1 VSSGACFA
9 TISSQAHFNEQL
21 FQEHDMADPTLDI
34 LIIGA
39 GPGGYVAAIRAAQL
53 GLSVAVVE
61 MDKPGG
67 VCLNWGC
74 IPSKNLIQQ
83 AEDFH
88 VLRTMEKLGVTVDR
102 AGLDYAKVHANSRH
116 AANTLAGGVDGLLRK
131 HKVKVIKG
139 RARLAGPGK
148 VAVEGGDVLAA
159 KNILVATGSRPMEVK
174 GFEFDEKQVLSSTGI
189 LDLKKL
195 PKSLV
200 ILGGGAIGC
209 EFAFVMNA
217 FGVKVTVVEMVEHLL
232 PTEDFECAAVL
243 AESFKAA
250 GIRVHTGTRATGLT
264 RTAKSVSVALA
275 TPEGDITVKADQ
287 ALVVFGRRPNT
298 ENLGLETVGLAA
310 DERGFIP
317 VRDYNQTSAKGV
329 FAIGD
334 VTSTPLLAHVASR
347 EGEIVVEYIAGHA
360 GDMTRVDPLAVP
372 SAIYCEPQVAGFGLR
387 EDEAR
392 SRSIEIK
399 KSVFPYRGIGKAVA
413 VGKPEGLVK
422 LIADP
427 QTGEILGGHVVGL
440 NATEILHEI
449 LLAKTAELLP
459 EDITRMIHAHPT
471 LSEGVMEAALG
482 LVGAPIHK

>member
-1 VSSGACFA
+1 
-9 TISSQAHFNEQL
+9 
-21 FQEHDMADPTLDI
+21 MADSTLDI
-34 LIIGA
+34 AIIGA

-61 MDKPGG
+61 MDTPGG

-83 AEDFH
+83 AEEFH
-88 VLRTMEKLGVTVDR
+88 TLHAMEKLGVKIDR
-102 AGLDYAKVHANSRH
+102 SGLDYTAVHANSR
-116 AANTLAGGVDGLLRK
+116 AAASALAGGVSGLLRK
-131 HKVKVIKG
+131 NKVKVVKG

-148 VAVEGGDVLAA
+148 VAVEGGETLAA
-159 KNILVATGSRPMEVK
+159 KNILIATGSRPMAIK

-209 EFAFVMNA
+209 EFAYVMNA
-217 FGVKVTVVEMVEHLL
+217 FGVEVTLVEMVGHLL
-232 PTEDFECAAVL
+232 PTEDYECAAVL
-243 AESFKAA
+243 EQSFKQA
-250 GIRVHTGTRATGLT
+250 GIAVHTGTRATGMT
-264 RTAKSVSVALA
+264 RSSRSVAVSLA
-275 TPEGDITVKADQ
+275 TPEGDIEVKADK

-298 ENLGLETVGLAA
+298 EDLGLETVGVKA
-310 DERGFIP
+310 DERGLIP
-317 VRDYNQTSAKGV
+317 VGDYCQTTARGV

-347 EGEIVVEYIAGHA
+347 EGEIAVEYIAGHA
-360 GDMTRVDPLAVP
+360 PAMKRVDPAEVP

-387 EDEAR
+387 EDEAK
-392 SRSIEIK
+392 SRGRAIK

-413 VGKPEGLVK
+413 VGRPEGLVK

-427 QTGEILGGHVVGL
+427 DTGELLGGHVVGL
-440 NATEILHEI
+440 NATEILHEL

-482 LVGAPIHK
+482 LTGAPIHM

>member
-1 VSSGACFA
+1 MS
-9 TISSQAHFNEQL
+9 
-21 FQEHDMADPTLDI
+21 DPNLDVA
-34 LIIGA
+34 IIGA

-53 GLSVAVVE
+53 GLTVAVVE
-61 MDKPGG
+61 MDTPGG

-83 AEDFH
+83 AEDYQ
-88 VLRTMEKLGVTVDR
+88 VLHTLEKLGVKVDR
-102 AGLDYAKVHANSRH
+102 SGLDYGKVHANSRA
-116 AANTLAGGVDGLLRK
+116 AANTLAGGVSGLLRK
-131 HKVKVIKG
+131 NKVKIIRG

-148 VAVEGGDVLAA
+148 VAIEGGAA
-159 KNILVATGSRPMEVK
+159 LSANNILIATGSRPLEVK

-189 LDLKKL
+189 LDLKIL

-217 FGVKVTVVEMVEHLL
+217 FGVAVTVVEMTEHLL

-243 AESFKAA
+243 AASFDKA
-250 GIRVHTGTRATGLT
+250 GITVHTGTRATGLT
-264 RTAKSVSVALA
+264 RSAKGVCVTLD
-275 TPEGDITVKADQ
+275 TPAGESTVEAEK

-298 ENLGLETVGLAA
+298 EDLGLDSAGLKA
-310 DERGFIP
+310 DARGFIP
-317 VRDYNQTSAKGV
+317 VGDYNQTAAKGI

-347 EGEIVVEYIAGHA
+347 EGELAVEFIAGH
-360 GDMTRVDPLAVP
+360 GGQMKRVNPAEVP

-387 EDEAR
+387 EDDAKTGGITIR
-392 SRSIEIK
+392 

-413 VGKPEGLVK
+413 VGKHEGLVK

-427 QTGEILGGHVVGL
+427 DTGEILGGHVVGL

-471 LSEGVMEAALG
+471 LAEGVMEAALG
-482 LVGAPIHK
+482 LTGAPIHM

>member
-1 VSSGACFA
+1 MSEP
-9 TISSQAHFNEQL
+9 TI
-21 FQEHDMADPTLDI
+21 DI
-34 LIIGA
+34 AIIGA

-53 GLSVAVVE
+53 GLQVAVVE
-61 MDKPGG
+61 MDTPGG

-83 AEDFH
+83 AEDYH
-88 VLRTMEKLGVTVDR
+88 VLHRMEKLGVKVDR
-102 AGLDYAKVHANSRH
+102 SGLDYGKVHANSRA
-116 AANTLAGGVDGLLRK
+116 AANTLAGGVTGLLRK
-131 HKVKVIKG
+131 NKVKVIKG
-139 RARLAGPGK
+139 RARLAGAGK
-148 VAVEGGDVLAA
+148 VVIEGGETLSA
-159 KNILVATGSRPMEVK
+159 KNILIATGSRPMDVK
-174 GFEFDEKQVLSSTGI
+174 GFEFDEQQVLSSTGI
-189 LDLKKL
+189 LDLKTL
-195 PKSLV
+195 PESLV

-217 FGVKVTVVEMVEHLL
+217 FGVAVTVVEMTDHLL

-243 AESFKAA
+243 QAEFEKA
-250 GIRVHTGTRATGLT
+250 GITVLTDTRATALT
-264 RTAKSVSVALA
+264 RSAKGVSVSLSTPAGDVA
-275 TPEGDITVKADQ
+275 VKADK

-298 ENLGLETVGLAA
+298 EELGLDSVGLKT
-310 DERGFIP
+310 DERGYIP
-317 VRDYNQTSAKGV
+317 VGDYNQTSAKGV

-347 EGEIVVEYIAGHA
+347 EGELAVGFIAGH
-360 GDMTRVDPLAVP
+360 GGQMKQVDTAAVP

-387 EDEAR
+387 EDEAKSKGIAIR
-392 SRSIEIK
+392 

-413 VGKPEGLVK
+413 VGKPNGLVK
-422 LIADP
+422 IITDP
-427 QTGEILGGHVVGL
+427 DTGEILGAHVVGL

-482 LVGAPIHK
+482 LTGAPIHM

>member
-1 VSSGACFA
+1 MSD
-9 TISSQAHFNEQL
+9 QR
-21 FQEHDMADPTLDI
+21 LDAI
-34 LIIGA
+34 IIGA

-53 GLSVAVVE
+53 GLKVAVVE
-61 MDKPGG
+61 MDTPGG

-83 AEDFH
+83 AEDYH
-88 VLRTMEKLGVTVDR
+88 VLAAMEKLGVKIDR
-102 AGLDYAKVHANSRH
+102 SGLDYGKVHANSRT
-116 AANTLAGGVDGLLRK
+116 AANTLAGGVAGLLRK
-131 HKVKVIKG
+131 NKVTVIKG

-148 VAVEGGDVLAA
+148 VAVEGGETLSA
-159 KNILVATGSRPMEVK
+159 KNILIATGSRPLAVK
-174 GFEFDEKQVLSSTGI
+174 GFEFDEQQVLSSSGI
-189 LDLKKL
+189 LDLKQL

-217 FGVKVTVVEMVEHLL
+217 FGVAVTVVEMTEHLL

-243 AESFKAA
+243 AENFAKA
-250 GIRVHTGTRATGLT
+250 GITVHTGTRATALT
-264 RTAKSVSVALA
+264 RSAKGVSVALSS
-275 TPEGDITVKADQ
+275 PSGDITVKAEK

-298 ENLGLETVGLAA
+298 ENLGLETVGLKA
-310 DERGFIP
+310 DTRGFIP
-317 VRDYNQTSAKGV
+317 VGDYNQTSAKGV

-347 EGEIVVEYIAGHA
+347 EGELAVEFIAGHGGA
-360 GDMTRVDPLAVP
+360 IKQVDPAVVP

-387 EDEAR
+387 EDDAKSQGIAIR
-392 SRSIEIK
+392 

-413 VGKPEGLVK
+413 VGKSEGLVK

-427 QTGEILGGHVVGL
+427 NTGEILGAHVVGL
-440 NATEILHEI
+440 NATEILHEV

-459 EDITRMIHAHPT
+459 EDITAMIHAHPT
-471 LSEGVMEAALG
+471 LSEGIMEAALG
-482 LVGAPIHK
+482 LTGAPVHM

>member
-1 VSSGACFA
+1 
-9 TISSQAHFNEQL
+9 
-21 FQEHDMADPTLDI
+21 MADSTLDI
-34 LIIGA
+34 AIIGA

-61 MDKPGG
+61 MDTPGG

-83 AEDFH
+83 AEEFH
-88 VLRTMEKLGVTVDR
+88 TLHAMEKLGVKIDR
-102 AGLDYAKVHANSRH
+102 SGLDYTAVHANSR
-116 AANTLAGGVDGLLRK
+116 AAASALAGGVSGLLRK
-131 HKVKVIKG
+131 NKVKVVKG

-148 VAVEGGDVLAA
+148 VAVEGGETLAA
-159 KNILVATGSRPMEVK
+159 KNILIATGSRPMAIK

-209 EFAFVMNA
+209 EFAYVMNA
-217 FGVKVTVVEMVEHLL
+217 FGVEVTLVEMVGHLL
-232 PTEDFECAAVL
+232 PTEDYECAAVL
-243 AESFKAA
+243 EQSFKQA
-250 GIRVHTGTRATGLT
+250 GITVHTGTRATGMT
-264 RTAKSVSVALA
+264 RSSRSVAVSLA
-275 TPEGDITVKADQ
+275 TPEGDIEVKADK

-298 ENLGLETVGLAA
+298 EDLGLETVGVKA

-317 VRDYNQTSAKGV
+317 VGDYCQTTARGV

-347 EGEIVVEYIAGHA
+347 EGEIAVEYIAGHA
-360 GDMTRVDPLAVP
+360 PTMKRVDPAEVP

-387 EDEAR
+387 EDEAK
-392 SRSIEIK
+392 SRGRAIK

-413 VGKPEGLVK
+413 VGRPEGLVK

-427 QTGEILGGHVVGL
+427 DTGELLGGHVVGL
-440 NATEILHEI
+440 NATEILHEL

-482 LVGAPIHK
+482 LTGAPIHM

>member
-1 VSSGACFA
+1 
-9 TISSQAHFNEQL
+9 
-21 FQEHDMADPTLDI
+21 MAESKLDI
-34 LIIGA
+34 AIIGA

-61 MDKPGG
+61 MDTPGG

-83 AEDFH
+83 AEEFH
-88 VLRTMEKLGVTVDR
+88 TLHAMEKLGVKIDR
-102 AGLDYAKVHANSRH
+102 AGLDYSAVHANSRG
-116 AANTLAGGVDGLLRK
+116 AASALTGGVAGLLRK
-131 HKVKVIKG
+131 NKVKVIKG
-139 RARLAGPGK
+139 RARLAGSGK
-148 VAVEGGDVLAA
+148 VAVEGGETLAA
-159 KNILVATGSRPMEVK
+159 RNILIATGSRPMEIK

-209 EFAFVMNA
+209 EFAYVMNA
-217 FGVKVTVVEMVEHLL
+217 FGVEVTLVEMVDHLL

-243 AESFKAA
+243 EQSFTRA
-250 GIRVHTGTRATGLT
+250 GITVHTGTRATGMT
-264 RTAKSVSVALA
+264 RTSRSVAVSLA
-275 TPEGDITVKADQ
+275 TPKCDIEVKAEK

-298 ENLGLETVGLAA
+298 ENLGLETVGIQA
-310 DERGFIP
+310 DDRGFIP
-317 VRDYNQTSAKGV
+317 VGDYCQTSAKGV

-347 EGEIVVEYIAGHA
+347 EGEIAVEYIAGHA
-360 GDMTRVDPLAVP
+360 PSMKRVDPAEVP

-387 EDEAR
+387 EDEAK
-392 SRSIEIK
+392 SKGMAIK
-399 KSVFPYRGIGKAVA
+399 KSVFPYRGVGKAVA
-413 VGKPEGLVK
+413 VGRPEGLVK

-427 QTGEILGGHVVGL
+427 DTGELLGGHVVGL

-482 LVGAPIHK
+482 LTGAPIHM

>member
-1 VSSGACFA
+1 MS
-9 TISSQAHFNEQL
+9 E
-21 FQEHDMADPTLDI
+21 PTLDI
-34 LIIGA
+34 AIIGA

-53 GLSVAVVE
+53 GLKVAVIE
-61 MDKPGG
+61 MDTPGG

-83 AEDFH
+83 AEDYH
-88 VLRTMEKLGVTVDR
+88 VLHTLEK
-102 AGLDYAKVHANSRH
+102 
-116 AANTLAGGVDGLLRK
+116 
-131 HKVKVIKG
+131 
-139 RARLAGPGK
+139 
-148 VAVEGGDVLAA
+148 
-159 KNILVATGSRPMEVK
+159 
-174 GFEFDEKQVLSSTGI
+174 
-189 LDLKKL
+189 
-195 PKSLV
+195 
-200 ILGGGAIGC
+200 LGGGAIGC

-217 FGVKVTVVEMVEHLL
+217 FGVALTVVEMAGHLL

-243 AESFKAA
+243 QAEFEKA
-250 GIRVHTGTRATGLT
+250 GIKVHTDTRATGLK
-264 RTAKSVSVALA
+264 RSSQVVSVALA
-275 TPEGDITVKADQ
+275 TPAGDITLKAEK

-298 ENLGLETVGLAA
+298 EDLGLETVGLKT

-317 VRDYNQTSAKGV
+317 VDDYNQTSTNGV

-347 EGEIVVEYIAGHA
+347 EGELAVEFIAGH
-360 GDMTRVDPLAVP
+360 GGQMKRVDPAEVP

-387 EDEAR
+387 EDEAK
-392 SRSIEIK
+392 SRGIEIR

-413 VGKPEGLVK
+413 VGKPGGLVK
-422 LIADP
+422 IIADP
-427 QTGEILGGHVVGL
+427 DTGEILGGHVVGL

-482 LVGAPIHK
+482 LTGAPIHM

>member
-1 VSSGACFA
+1 
-9 TISSQAHFNEQL
+9 
-21 FQEHDMADPTLDI
+21 MADSNTNI
-34 LIIGA
+34 AIIGA

-53 GLSVAVVE
+53 GLSVTVVE
-61 MDKPGG
+61 MDTPGG

-88 VLRTMEKLGVTVDR
+88 VLGAMEKLGVKVDR
-102 AGLDYAKVHANSRH
+102 AGLDYGKVHANSRA
-116 AANTLAGGVDGLLRK
+116 AANTLAGGVTGLLRK
-131 HKVKVIKG
+131 NKVRVIKG
-139 RARLAGPGK
+139 RARLAGAGK
-148 VAVEGGDVLAA
+148 VAVEGGETLLA
-159 KNILVATGSRPMEVK
+159 KHILIATGSRPLEIK
-174 GFEFDEKQVLSSTGI
+174 GFEFDEQQVLSSTGI

-217 FGVKVTVVEMVEHLL
+217 FGVEVTVVEMVDHLL

-243 AESFKAA
+243 EESFRKA
-250 GIRVHTGTRATGLT
+250 GISVYTGTRATGLK
-264 RTAKSVSVALA
+264 RTAKNVSVALA
-275 TPEGDITVKADQ
+275 TPDGDISVTAEK

-298 ENLGLETVGLAA
+298 EDLGLDTVGVET

-317 VRDYNQTSAKGV
+317 VGDYNQTSTRGV

-347 EGEIVVEYIAGHA
+347 EGEIAVEYIAGHA
-360 GDMTRVDPLAVP
+360 PAMKRVDTDSVP

-392 SRSIEIK
+392 SKGLEIR

-427 QTGEILGGHVVGL
+427 RTGELLGGHVVGL

-459 EDITRMIHAHPT
+459 EDIGRMIHAHPT
-471 LSEGVMEAALG
+471 VSEGVMEAALG
-482 LVGAPIHK
+482 LDGAPIHM

>member
-1 VSSGACFA
+1 MS
-9 TISSQAHFNEQL
+9 
-21 FQEHDMADPTLDI
+21 DPKLDI
-34 LIIGA
+34 AIIGA

-53 GLSVAVVE
+53 GLKVVVIE
-61 MDKPGG
+61 MDTPGG

-83 AEDFH
+83 AEDYH
-88 VLRTMEKLGVTVDR
+88 VLHALEKLGVKVDR
-102 AGLDYAKVHANSRH
+102 SGLDYGKVHANSR
-116 AANTLAGGVDGLLRK
+116 AAAKTLAGGVSGLLRK
-131 HKVKVIKG
+131 NKVKVIKG

-148 VAVEGGDVLAA
+148 IAIAGGETLSAA
-159 KNILVATGSRPMEVK
+159 NILIATGSRPMAVP

-189 LDLKKL
+189 LDMKTL
-195 PKSLV
+195 PGSLV

-217 FGVKVTVVEMVEHLL
+217 FGVAVTVVEMAEHLL
-232 PTEDFECAAVL
+232 PTEDFECAAVVA
-243 AESFKAA
+243 AEFEKA
-250 GIRVHTGTRATGLT
+250 GITVHTATRATSLT
-264 RTAKSVSVALA
+264 RSAKGVSAALA
-275 TPEGDITVKADQ
+275 TPRGDTTVNADK

-298 ENLGLETVGLAA
+298 DDLGLETVGLQT
-310 DERGFIP
+310 DSRGFIP
-317 VRDYNQTSAKGV
+317 VAEYNQTATRGV

-334 VTSTPLLAHVASR
+334 VTNTPLLAHVASR
-347 EGEIVVEYIAGHA
+347 EGELAVEFIAGHA
-360 GDMTRVDPLAVP
+360 GGMKAVDPAAVP

-392 SRSIEIK
+392 SKGIDIR

-413 VGKPEGLVK
+413 VGKSEGLVK

-427 QTGEILGGHVVGL
+427 KTGEILGGHVVGL

-482 LVGAPIHK
+482 LTGAPIHM

>member
-1 VSSGACFA
+1 
-9 TISSQAHFNEQL
+9 
-21 FQEHDMADPTLDI
+21 MADSKLDI
-34 LIIGA
+34 VIIGA

-88 VLRTMEKLGVTVDR
+88 VLAAMEKLGVKVDR
-102 AGLDYAKVHANSRH
+102 KGLDYGKVHANSRG
-116 AANTLAGGVDGLLRK
+116 AASALAGGVTGLLRK
-131 HKVKVIKG
+131 NKVKVIKG
-139 RARLAGPGK
+139 RARLTGPGK
-148 VAVEGGDVLAA
+148 VTVEGGETLAA
-159 KNILVATGSRPMEVK
+159 KNILIATGSRPMDIK

-209 EFAFVMNA
+209 EFAYVMNA
-217 FGVKVTVVEMVEHLL
+217 FGVEVTVVEMVDHLL

-243 AESFKAA
+243 EDSFKKA
-250 GIRVHTGTRATGLT
+250 GITVHTGTRATALK
-264 RTAKSVSVALA
+264 RTTKTVTVALT
-275 TPEGDITVKADQ
+275 TPEGDISVTAEK

-298 ENLGLETVGLAA
+298 EDLGLDTLGIKP

-317 VRDYNQTSAKGV
+317 VGDYNQTSAKGV

-347 EGEIVVEYIAGHA
+347 EGEIAVEFIAGHA
-360 GDMTRVDPLAVP
+360 PPMKQVDPDTVP

-387 EDEAR
+387 EDEAKR
-392 SRSIEIK
+392 KNIAIK

-427 QTGEILGGHVVGL
+427 KTGEILGGHVVGL
-440 NATEILHEI
+440 NATEIVHEM
-449 LLAKTAELLP
+449 LLAKSAELLP
-459 EDITRMIHAHPT
+459 EDITGMIHAHPT

-482 LVGAPIHK
+482 LDGAPIHM

>member
-1 VSSGACFA
+1 MA
-9 TISSQAHFNEQL
+9 EQ
-21 FQEHDMADPTLDI
+21 TLDI
-34 LIIGA
+34 AIIGA

-53 GLSVAVVE
+53 GLKVAVIE
-61 MDKPGG
+61 MDTPGG

-83 AEDFH
+83 AEDYH
-88 VLRTMEKLGVTVDR
+88 VLHTLEKLGVKVDR
-102 AGLDYAKVHANSRH
+102 SGLDYGKVHANSRA
-116 AANTLAGGVDGLLRK
+116 AANTLAGGVGGLLRK
-131 HKVKVIKG
+131 NKVKVIKG
-139 RARLAGPGK
+139 RARLAGTGK
-148 VAVEGGDVLAA
+148 VAVEGGDSISA
-159 KNILVATGSRPMEVK
+159 KNILIATGSRPMEIK

-217 FGVKVTVVEMVEHLL
+217 FGVEVTVVEMAAHLL

-243 AESFKAA
+243 QAEFEKAGVA
-250 GIRVHTGTRATGLT
+250 VHTDTRATSLDRSARG
-264 RTAKSVSVALA
+264 VSVALT
-275 TPEGDITVKADQ
+275 TPAGDITLKAEK

-298 ENLGLETVGLAA
+298 EDLGLETVGLKA

-317 VRDYNQTSAKGV
+317 VGDYNQTSAKGV

-334 VTSTPLLAHVASR
+334 VTTTPLLAHVASR
-347 EGEIVVEYIAGHA
+347 EGELAVEFIAGH
-360 GDMTRVDPLAVP
+360 GGQMKRVDAAEVP

-387 EDEAR
+387 EDEAK
-392 SRSIEIK
+392 SKGIEIR

-413 VGKPEGLVK
+413 VGKPQGLVK

-427 QTGEILGGHVVGL
+427 GTGEILGGHVVGL

-449 LLAKTAELLP
+449 LLVKTAELLP

-482 LVGAPIHK
+482 LTGAPIHM

>member
-1 VSSGACFA
+1 
-9 TISSQAHFNEQL
+9 
-21 FQEHDMADPTLDI
+21 MADSTLDI
-34 LIIGA
+34 AIIGA

-61 MDKPGG
+61 MDTPGG

-83 AEDFH
+83 AEEFH
-88 VLRTMEKLGVTVDR
+88 TLHAMEKLGVKIDR
-102 AGLDYAKVHANSRH
+102 SGLDYTAVHANSR
-116 AANTLAGGVDGLLRK
+116 AAASALAGGVSGLLRK
-131 HKVKVIKG
+131 NKVKVVKG

-148 VAVEGGDVLAA
+148 VAVEGGETLAA
-159 KNILVATGSRPMEVK
+159 KNILIATGSRPMAIK

-209 EFAFVMNA
+209 EFAYVMNA
-217 FGVKVTVVEMVEHLL
+217 FGVEVTLVEMVGHLL
-232 PTEDFECAAVL
+232 PTEDYECAAVL
-243 AESFKAA
+243 EQSFKQA
-250 GIRVHTGTRATGLT
+250 GITVHTGTRATGMT
-264 RTAKSVSVALA
+264 RSSRSVAVSLA
-275 TPEGDITVKADQ
+275 TPEVDIEVKADK

-298 ENLGLETVGLAA
+298 EDLGLETVGVKA

-317 VRDYNQTSAKGV
+317 VGDYCQTTARGV

-347 EGEIVVEYIAGHA
+347 EGEIAVEYIAGHA
-360 GDMTRVDPLAVP
+360 PAMKRVDPAEVP
-372 SAIYCEPQVAGFGLR
+372 SAIYCEPQLAGFGLR
-387 EDEAR
+387 EDEAK
-392 SRSIEIK
+392 SRGRAIK

-413 VGKPEGLVK
+413 VGRPEGLVK

-427 QTGEILGGHVVGL
+427 DTGELLGGHVVGL
-440 NATEILHEI
+440 NATEILHEL

-482 LVGAPIHK
+482 LTGAPIHM

>member
-1 VSSGACFA
+1 
-9 TISSQAHFNEQL
+9 
-21 FQEHDMADPTLDI
+21 MADSKLDI
-34 LIIGA
+34 AIIGA

-61 MDKPGG
+61 MDTPGG

-83 AEDFH
+83 AEEFH
-88 VLRTMEKLGVTVDR
+88 TLHAMEKLGVRIDR
-102 AGLDYAKVHANSRH
+102 SGLDYSAVHANSRG
-116 AANTLAGGVDGLLRK
+116 AASALAGGVTGLLRK
-131 HKVKVIKG
+131 NKVKVIKG
-139 RARLAGPGK
+139 RARLAGSGK
-148 VAVEGGDVLAA
+148 VAVEGGETVAA
-159 KNILVATGSRPMEVK
+159 KNILIATGSRPMEIK

-209 EFAFVMNA
+209 EFAYVMNA
-217 FGVKVTVVEMVEHLL
+217 FGVEVTLVEMVDHLL
-232 PTEDFECAAVL
+232 PTEDHECAAVL
-243 AESFKAA
+243 EQSFKQA
-250 GIRVHTGTRATGLT
+250 GITVHTGTRATGMT
-264 RTAKSVSVALA
+264 RTSRSVAVSLA
-275 TPEGDITVKADQ
+275 TPKGDIEVKAEK

-298 ENLGLETVGLAA
+298 ENLGLDTVGIEA

-317 VRDYNQTSAKGV
+317 VGDYCQTSARGV

-347 EGEIVVEYIAGHA
+347 EGEIAVEYIAGHA
-360 GDMTRVDPLAVP
+360 PPQKRVDPAEVP

-387 EDEAR
+387 EDEAKSKGMAIR
-392 SRSIEIK
+392 

-413 VGKPEGLVK
+413 VGRPEGLVK

-427 QTGEILGGHVVGL
+427 DTGELLGGHVVGL

-482 LVGAPIHK
+482 LTGAPIHM